1 MFLGFGLPYT
11 VLVNL
16 GLPYFIGYGTFLMLF
31 PFSVILGS
39 ILDYKYTNDNKQD
52 DIKDTSNEIVKIRI
66 FKNAQMLALFVIQEF
81 DKKFSKKKF
90 LAKSV

>member
-1 MFLGFGLPYT
+1 
-11 VLVNL
+11 
-16 GLPYFIGYGTFLMLF
+16 MLF

-39 ILDYKYTNDNKQD
+39 ISDYKYTNDNKQD

-66 FKNAQMLALFVIQEF
+66 FKNAQMLALYVIQEF

-90 LAKSV
+90 LAKSVW